1 MPISLEKGS
10 RISLSKA
17 AADAGLSGLKNIIVG
32 LGWDTNRYDGSEAFD
47 LDASAFLLDSDNKAH
62 GIEDFV
68 FYNNLSSKG
77 VTHTGDNR
85 TGLGDGDDEQILI
98 ELDGIPPEI
107 AKIAFAVTID
117 QADARRQNF
126 GAVENAFIHVM
137 DKDTGTDLL
146 KYDLT
151 EDYSIETALVVAEL
165 YRNNGEWKFNAV
177 GAGFANGL
185 AALCANYGLDAG

>member
-17 AADAGLSGLKNIIVG
+17 AADAGLSGLKNIVVG
-32 LGWDTNRYDGSEAFD
+32 LGWDTNRYDGNADFD
-47 LDASAFLLDSDNKAH
+47 LDASVFLLDSNGKAH
-62 GIEDFV
+62 DINDFV

-85 TGLGDGDDEQILI
+85 TGLGDGDDEQLI
-98 ELDGIPPEI
+98 VELETVPQSVD
-107 AKIAFAVTID
+107 KIAFAVTID
-117 QADARRQNF
+117 QADTRHQNF
-126 GAVENAFIHVM
+126 GGVENAFIHVL
-137 DKDTGTDLL
+137 DKDTGIELL
-146 KYDLT
+146 RYDLT
-151 EDYSIETALVVAEL
+151 EEYSIETALVVAEL

-177 GAGFANGL
+177 GAGFAGGL